1 MKRFLFT
8 ILYTLFFIS
17 LIGCQSVSKK
27 IEDTTTKEAQE
38 LSKWLNKTEEDLKNF
53 YGQPDKVEFLK
64 TRNRNYV
71 YINEKYKI
79 KCERKFEV
87 NILGILWLVLVAK
100 TAFNYLRSK
109 YSASKVNLF
118 YFNKSFFLYFW
129 DDFFTRNSQ

>member
-1 MKRFLFT
+1 MKRFFFT
-8 ILYTLFFIS
+8 ILYTLFLIS

-38 LSKWLNKTEEDLKNF
+38 LSKWLNKTQEDLKNF

-87 NILGILWLVLVAK
+87 NPKNIVVG
-100 TAFNYLRSK
+100 FSSK
-109 YSASKVNLF
+109 NCF
-118 YFNKSFFLYFW
+118 
-129 DDFFTRNSQ
+129 